1 MMLLL
6 AMDLVNIEKMKP
18 DKQIVT
24 LIKSIVRVIGFGLLA
39 VNMPVGIAVLIGAE
53 CIALFK
59 QLL

>member
-53 CIALFK
+53 CIALFN

>member
-1 MMLLL
+1 MLLP

>member
-1 MMLLL
+1 MTLLL

>member
-6 AMDLVNIEKMKP
+6 DMDLVNIEKMKP

>member
-1 MMLLL
+1 MLLPD
-6 AMDLVNIEKMKP
+6 MDLVNIEKMKP

>member
-1 MMLLL
+1 MRLLP
-6 AMDLVNIEKMKP
+6 AMDLVNIKKMKP
-18 DKQIVT
+18 EKQIVT

-53 CIALFK
+53 CIAIFK

>member
-1 MMLLL
+1 MMLLPD
-6 AMDLVNIEKMKP
+6 MDLVNIEKMKP

-39 VNMPVGIAVLIGAE
+39 VNMPVGIAVLIVAE

>member
-1 MMLLL
+1 MLLPD
-6 AMDLVNIEKMKP
+6 MDLVNIKKMKP

>member
-1 MMLLL
+1 MMLLPD
-6 AMDLVNIEKMKP
+6 MDLVNIEKMKP